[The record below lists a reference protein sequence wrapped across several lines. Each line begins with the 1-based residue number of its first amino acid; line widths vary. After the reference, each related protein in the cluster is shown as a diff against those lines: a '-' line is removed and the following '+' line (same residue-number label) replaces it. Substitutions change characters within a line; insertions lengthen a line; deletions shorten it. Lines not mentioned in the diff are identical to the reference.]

1 MGKVLGLKHSRSANY
16 IRRQVTYL
24 LIKPPK
30 FERPRKRPF
39 LFFTNTYMKKILIID
54 NEKLL
59 TKENVN
65 GYAEVYTLYQTD
77 ITEFEGIPVI
87 CIPEIT
93 ESTLNNGEKFKEL
106 ISEINRRHSFEYE
119 VLTND
124 KEQYAVKNYICDFVE
139 CPEGFVPGMLR

>member
-1 MGKVLGLKHSRSANY
+1 M
-16 IRRQVTYL
+16 
-24 LIKPPK
+24 
-30 FERPRKRPF
+30 KR
-39 LFFTNTYMKKILIID
+39 ILIVD
-54 NEKLL
+54 KEELL
-59 TKENVN
+59 TKENVV
-65 GYAEVYTLYQTD
+65 GYAEVYTLFSTD
-77 ITEFEGIPVI
+77 ITEFEGIPII

-139 CPEGFVPGMLR
+139 GA